1 MLYTKL
7 RKFHLGD
14 CAPILLL
21 LWLPVTNVYAETRC
35 SNIVGRFTSIEGEV
49 KIRSES
55 GGGWYSATMDHPL
68 CEADSIKVGENSRA
82 AVQLANHVVL
92 RLDQSTTLQLV
103 DVSDNNEQWTWLD
116 LSRGTIQSFSRAPSR
131 VKIKTPFLKGLIEG
145 TEFYVQAGS
154 NQSRLAVLEGHV
166 KVENELGSVIVDS
179 GSEAISKS
187 GVAPRLQAVVRPRD
201 SVQWALY
208 YPPVLAVLDG
218 RSTNWP
224 TDVPDSMQQ
233 ALALAGKSQT
243 TQALNLLK
251 QVPQAGRNAIFFLYR
266 AALLL
271 SVGRTNESREDI
283 DQALHQNPKAGLAY
297 ALLSIIEVVQNE
309 KEQALTDAEYAT
321 TLSSSSA
328 VKIALSYAQQ
338 ANFKL
343 EAALQTMLIAT
354 SEHADDP
361 LAWARLGELQLMM
374 GDRKTALASAKH
386 ATHLSPG
393 SARAQIVLGFCALA
407 EFRTKEAN
415 SAFEQ
420 AIRLASADP
429 MARLGLGLAKISD
442 GDLTEGR
449 REIEAAVALD
459 SNSALLRSYLGKAY
473 FTEKRSPLDATQFGI
488 AKALN
493 PLDPTAYLYDGIR
506 KQSENRPVEA
516 LRDLQI
522 SKELND
528 NRSVYRSR
536 LLLDQDRAAR
546 GISLARVHKDLGF
559 TLLGNREASLSLE
572 DDPANASAHRFL
584 SDAYQGTRQREIA
597 RVSELLQAQLLQDIN
612 LNPIQPSL
620 AETNLN
626 IITQGGPSSP
636 GFNEFT
642 PLFARNSAKFDV
654 AGFGGSNSSFGGEG
668 AVTAIYDRFSFGAA
682 GLHHQS
688 DGWRD
693 NNGLNQHIYDFF
705 AQAAITPEL
714 NIQAEYRHRES
725 EEGDL
730 AFNFDPAAFIR
741 EKSVIREQDATR
753 LGFRFSPSIASNF
766 VFSYIHTDRKQQ
778 ENIGSIQ
785 IDPTTK
791 VSSDL
796 KGHDEGD
803 QFEGQYIYKHERVN
817 LVAGFAHSQVDQRVN
832 GKVIFNDSASP
843 PPRVST
849 ETTKDEIKSTRG
861 YLYSRIKFPSP
872 VTWTLGFSYDDYQE
886 GLLSESSFNPKFGM
900 QWDVTSK
907 FRLRSAWMRTL
918 KPALI
923 NNRTIEPT
931 QVAGFNHLFD
941 DINGTKST
949 RYGGGFDWRVMQ
961 DLFLGGEITWRRLDE
976 PITVSES
983 GLVQAIKFENRKEE
997 LHSLYLYWTPTD
1009 RLAVKTEFAY
1019 DLYRSELGVATE
1031 NGTVPENV
1039 ETYSAPISLSYFDPS
1054 GWFARL
1060 GGTFVH
1066 QKLGLA
1072 KTAIQAQGN
1081 DSFFLVDADLGY
1093 RFPKRWGLA
1102 SIGVKN
1108 LFDKQFKYQ
1117 DDSYREFRDE
1127 PTTGPYFPD
1136 RIIIGRIVLNF

>member
-1 MLYTKL
+1 M
-7 RKFHLGD
+7 RKSPLGR
-14 CAPILLL
+14 CTSILFSLLL
-21 LWLPVTNVYAETRC
+21 LITNVHAGNHCAT
-35 SNIVGRFTSIEGEV
+35 SVGRFTSIEGEV
-49 KIRSES
+49 EVLPES
-55 GGGWYSATMDHPL
+55 GGDWQIATLEYFL
-68 CEADSIKVGENSRA
+68 CEADTVRVGENSRA
-82 AVQLANHVVL
+82 AIQLINHSVL

-103 DVSDNNEQWTWLD
+103 DVSESSEQWTWLD
-116 LSRGTIQSFSRAPSR
+116 LGRGTIQAFSRAPRR
-131 VKIKTPFLKGLIEG
+131 VKIKAPFLKGLIEG
-145 TEFYVQAGS
+145 TEFYVHTEPS
-154 NQSRLAVLEGHV
+154 QSRLAVLEGHV
-166 KVENELGSVIVDS
+166 KVENELGSVTVDS
-179 GSEAISKS
+179 GSEAISKA
-187 GVAPRLQAVVRPRD
+187 GAAPRLQTVVRPRD
-201 SVQWALY
+201 AVQWALY
-208 YPPVLAVLDG
+208 YPPVLAILDG
-218 RSTNWP
+218 RSNTLP
-224 TDVPDSMQQ
+224 VDATDSIRQ
-233 ALALAGKSQT
+233 ALALAGKGQT
-243 TQALNLLK
+243 TQALNLLE
-251 QVPQAGRNAIFFLYR
+251 QVSQIDRNTSFFLYR
-266 AALLL
+266 AALRL
-271 SVGRTNESREDI
+271 SVGRTNESRVDI
-283 DQALHQNPKAGLAY
+283 TQALQQNPKAGLAY
-297 ALLSIIEVVQNE
+297 ALLSVIEVVQNE
-309 KEQALTDAEYAT
+309 KEQALTDAEHANMLST
-321 TLSSSSA
+321 TSA

-343 EAALQTMLIAT
+343 EAALDTMLVAT
-354 SEHADDP
+354 AEHTDDP
-361 LAWARLGELQLMM
+361 LAWARLGELQLML
-374 GDRKTALASAKH
+374 GERKKALASAKR
-386 ATHLSPG
+386 ATNLSPG

-407 EFRTKEAN
+407 EFRTKEAS

-429 MARLGLGLAKISD
+429 MAHLGLGLAKISD
-442 GDLTEGR
+442 GDLAEGR

-459 SNSALLRSYLGKAY
+459 SNSALLRSYLGKTY
-473 FTEKRSPLDATQFGI
+473 FTEKRASLDATQFGI
-488 AKALN
+488 AKSLD
-493 PLDPTAYLYDGIR
+493 PLDPTVYLYDGIR

-516 LRDLQI
+516 LHDLQK

-528 NRSVYRSR
+528 NRAVYRSR

-584 SDAYQGTRQREIA
+584 SDTYQGTRRREIA
-597 RVSELLQAQLLQDIN
+597 RVSELLQAQLMQDIN

-626 IITQGGPSSP
+626 IITQGGPSTP

-654 AGFGGSNSSFGGEG
+654 AGFGGSNNSFGGEG
-668 AVTAIYDRFSFGAA
+668 AVTALYDRFSFGAA

-714 NIQAEYRHRES
+714 NIQAEFRHRES
-725 EEGDL
+725 QEGDL

-741 EKSVIREQDATR
+741 EKSIIREQDTTR
-753 LGFRFSPSIASNF
+753 LGLRFSPSIASNF

-796 KGHDEGD
+796 NGRDDGD

-832 GKVIFNDSASP
+832 GKVIFNDAASP

-849 ETTKDEIKSTRG
+849 ESSKEEIKSTRG

-907 FRLRSAWMRTL
+907 FRLRAAWLRTL

-949 RYGGGFDWRVMQ
+949 RYGGGFDWHLTQ
-961 DLFLGGEITWRRLDE
+961 DLFLGGEITWRHLDE
-976 PITVSES
+976 PVTVSES
-983 GLVQAIKFENRKEE
+983 GVIQSVKFENRKEE

-1009 RLAVKTEFAY
+1009 RLALKTEFVY

-1031 NGTVPENV
+1031 NGTVPEIV
-1039 ETYSAPISLSYFDPS
+1039 ETFSAPISLSYFDPS

-1072 KTAIQAQGN
+1072 KTAVQDQGN

-1108 LFDKQFKYQ
+1108 LFNTQFKYQ
-1117 DDSYREFRDE
+1117 DDSFREFRDE
-1127 PTTGPYFPD
+1127 PSTGPYFPD

>member
-7 RKFHLGD
+7 RKFHLIN
-14 CAPILLL
+14 CVSILVF
-21 LWLPVTNVYAETRC
+21 LWLPVTNAYAEAHC
-35 SNIVGRFTSIEGEV
+35 VNVVGRFTSIEGEV
-49 KIRSES
+49 KIRRES
-55 GGGWYSATMDHPL
+55 GGGWHSATMEQLL

-82 AVQLANHVVL
+82 AIQLVNHVVL

-131 VKIKTPFLKGLIEG
+131 VIIKARFLKGLIEG
-145 TEFYVQAGS
+145 TEFYAQAGS

-166 KVENELGSVIVDS
+166 KVENEQGSVTVDS
-179 GSEAISKS
+179 GMEAISIL
-187 GVAPRLQAVVRPRD
+187 GVAPQLQNVVRPRD
-201 SVQWALY
+201 AVQWALY

-218 RSTNWP
+218 RPTNLLV
-224 TDVPDSMQQ
+224 DASKNIQQ
-233 ALALAGKSQT
+233 ALALVSKGQT
-243 TQALNLLK
+243 AQALNILK
-251 QVPQAGRNAIFFLYR
+251 QVPLAEHNASFFIYR
-266 AALLL
+266 ASLLL
-271 SVGRTNESREDI
+271 SVGRINESRGDI
-283 DQALHQNPKAGLAY
+283 TQALRENPKAGIAY
-297 ALLSIIEVVQNE
+297 ALLSIIEVVQNQR
-309 KEQALTDAEYAT
+309 EQALIDAEHAASLST
-321 TLSSSSA
+321 TSA

-343 EAALQTMLIAT
+343 EAALETMLIAT
-354 SEHADDP
+354 TEHADDS
-361 LAWARLGELQLMM
+361 LAWARLGELQLMA
-374 GDRKTALASAKH
+374 GKRREALASAKQ
-386 ATHLSPG
+386 ATKLSPG
-393 SARAQIVLGFCALA
+393 SSRAQIVLGFCALA
-407 EFRTKEAN
+407 EFRTKEAK

-429 MARLGLGLAKISD
+429 MGRLGLGLAKIID
-442 GDLTEGR
+442 GDLVEGR

-459 SNSALLRSYLGKAY
+459 SNSALLRGYLGKAY
-473 FTEKRSPLDATQFGI
+473 FTEKRSPLDAKQYGI
-488 AKALN
+488 AKSLD
-493 PLDPTAYLYDGIR
+493 PLDPTVYLYDGIR

-536 LLLDQDRAAR
+536 LLLDQDRSTR
-546 GISLARVHKDLGF
+546 GISVARIHKDLGF

-584 SDAYQGTRQREIA
+584 SDTYQGTRRREIA

-642 PLFARNSAKFDV
+642 PLFERNSAKFDV
-654 AGFGGSNSSFGGEG
+654 AGFGGSNYSFGGEG
-668 AVTAIYDRFSFGAA
+668 AVTALYDRFSFGAA

-714 NIQAEYRHRES
+714 NVQAEYRHRES
-725 EEGDL
+725 KEGDL
-730 AFNFDPAAFIR
+730 AFNFDPTAFIR
-741 EKSVIREQDATR
+741 EKSVIREQDTTR

-766 VFSYIHTDRKQQ
+766 VFSYIHADRKQQ

-886 GLLSESSFNPKFGM
+886 GLLSESSFNPKLGM

-907 FRLRSAWMRTL
+907 FRFRAAWMQTL

-931 QVAGFNHLFD
+931 QIAGFNQLFD

-949 RYGGGFDWRVMQ
+949 RYGGGFDWHVTQ
-961 DLFLGGEITWRRLDE
+961 DLFLGGEISWRHLDE
-976 PITVSES
+976 PVTVSDRDQIHS
-983 GLVQAIKFENRKEE
+983 VKLENRKEE
-997 LHSLYLYWTPTD
+997 LHSLYLYWTPMD
-1009 RLAVKTEFAY
+1009 RLAIKTELVY
-1019 DLYRSELGVATE
+1019 DLYRSELGITTE
-1031 NGTVPENV
+1031 NGSVPEVV
-1039 ETYSAPISLSYFDPS
+1039 ETFSAPISLGYFDPS

-1066 QKLGLA
+1066 QKLGLE
-1072 KTAIQAQGN
+1072 KTSIQDQGN

-1117 DDSYREFRDE
+1117 DDSYREFRNE
-1127 PTTGPYFPD
+1127 PSTGPYFPD